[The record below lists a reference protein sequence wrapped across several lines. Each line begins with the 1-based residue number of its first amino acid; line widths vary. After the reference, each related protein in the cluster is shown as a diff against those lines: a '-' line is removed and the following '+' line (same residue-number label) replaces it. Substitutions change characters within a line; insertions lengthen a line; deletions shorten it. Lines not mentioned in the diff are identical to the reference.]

1 VHHTDDA
8 GQLKLSDTVGVETF
22 LGLPAVLEADGFD
35 EIGAAFL
42 GIPHGVAYAVDDE
55 QRALGDAPAAV
66 RSASRAFVGKLGHY
80 DFDLDG
86 ELLAGGSLRVGDL
99 GDVAT
104 VLGDSAGNRQRAHD
118 RLWPLVRAGVVPLI
132 VGGDDSIPPM
142 LAQALARRHAF
153 DLVTIDA
160 HLDFRDEVDGVREG
174 RSSPARRISD
184 LSSVQSI
191 TQIGLRGIGLSGTP
205 ERDSAID
212 RGHRIVR
219 AADVYEHDATWLR
232 DQLPTHGDVM
242 LSIDCDG
249 LDPSLAPGTGWP
261 QPGGLSFRDV
271 ALIIEH
277 LSGRCRI
284 IGADIVELLPSR
296 DVNGATAL
304 IACRLLML
312 IIGGLARRPRP
323 EAAGLE
329 T

>member
-1 VHHTDDA
+1 VGHADA
-8 GQLKLSDTVGVETF
+8 VDLRDTVWVDTF
-22 LGLPAVLEADGFD
+22 LGLPAPLAADGFN

-42 GIPHGVAYAVDDE
+42 GVPHGVAYAVDDE
-55 QRALGDAPAAV
+55 QRALADAPAAV
-66 RSASRAFVGKLGHY
+66 RSASQAFVGKLGHH

-86 ELLAGGSLRVGDL
+86 ELLAASSLPVVDL

-104 VLGDSAGNRQRAHD
+104 VLGDSDGNRQRAHD
-118 RLWPLVRAGVVPLI
+118 RLWPLVKAGVVPLI

-142 LAQALARRHAF
+142 LAQALAERHVF
-153 DLVTIDA
+153 GLVTIDA
-160 HLDFRDEVDGVREG
+160 HLDFRDEVDGVRDG

-184 LSSVQSI
+184 LSSVQSV
-191 TQIGLRGIGLSGTP
+191 TQIGLRGIGGSRTP

-219 AADVYEHDATWLR
+219 AADVYEYDATWLR
-232 DQLPTHGDVM
+232 DQLPTSGDVM

-277 LSGRCRI
+277 LSGCCRI

-312 IIGGLARRPRP
+312 IIGGLARHPGPKTSRSRS
-323 EAAGLE
+323 ADD
-329 T
+329 